1 MFLSKKSVTFAVS
14 ALAMLCSGAA
24 FAKEAPQAHKAVE
37 LSILHINDHHS
48 YLEPH
53 EARINLNGQQTK
65 VDIGG
70 FSAVNGKLY
79 ELRKK
84 YKNSLVLH
92 AGDAI
97 TGTLY
102 FTLFGGSADAAVMN
116 AGNFHYF
123 TLGNHE
129 FDAGNEGLLKLLE
142 PLKIPVLSA
151 NVIPD
156 KNSILY
162 NKWKPYDIFTVD
174 GEKIAIIGLDTV
186 NKTVNSSSPGKDV
199 KFYDEI
205 ATAQIMANALKQQG
219 INKIILLSHAGSEKN
234 IEIAQKVN
242 DIDVIVTGDSHY
254 LYGNDEL
261 RGLKLPVI
269 YEYPLEFKN
278 PNGEPVFVM
287 EGWAYSAVVG
297 DLGVKFSPEGIA
309 SITRKIPHVL
319 MSSHKLQVKNAE
331 GKWTE
336 LTGDERK
343 KALDTLKS
351 MKSISLDDH
360 DAKTDMLIS
369 KYKSEKDRLAQEI
382 VGVITGSAMP
392 GGSAN
397 RIPNKA
403 GSNPEGSIATR
414 FIAETMYNELK
425 TVDLTIQNAG
435 GVRADILPGNVTF
448 NDAYTFLPFG
458 NTLYTYKM
466 EGSLVKQVLE
476 DAMQFALVDGSTG
489 AFPYG
494 AGIRYEA
501 NEIPNAEGKRLVS
514 VEVLNKQ
521 TQQWEPIDD
530 NKRYLVGTN
539 AYVASGK
546 DGYKTFGKLFNDPKY
561 EGVDT
566 YLPDAESFI
575 KFMKKHPHFEAY
587 TSSNVK
593 FNASTDAL
601 PKK

>member
-1 MFLSKKSVTFAVS
+1 MMQKQTCLFQNIKVKRSFSTRN
-14 ALAMLCSGAA
+14 CWR
-24 FAKEAPQAHKAVE
+24 
-37 LSILHINDHHS
+37 HH
-48 YLEPH
+48 
-53 EARINLNGQQTK
+53 
-65 VDIGG
+65 
-70 FSAVNGKLY
+70 
-79 ELRKK
+79 
-84 YKNSLVLH
+84 
-92 AGDAI
+92 
-97 TGTLY
+97 
-102 FTLFGGSADAAVMN
+102 
-116 AGNFHYF
+116 
-123 TLGNHE
+123 
-129 FDAGNEGLLKLLE
+129 
-142 PLKIPVLSA
+142 
-151 NVIPD
+151 
-156 KNSILY
+156 
-162 NKWKPYDIFTVD
+162 
-174 GEKIAIIGLDTV
+174 
-186 NKTVNSSSPGKDV
+186 
-199 KFYDEI
+199 
-205 ATAQIMANALKQQG
+205 
-219 INKIILLSHAGSEKN
+219 
-234 IEIAQKVN
+234 
-242 DIDVIVTGDSHY
+242 
-254 LYGNDEL
+254 
-261 RGLKLPVI
+261 
-269 YEYPLEFKN
+269 
-278 PNGEPVFVM
+278 
-287 EGWAYSAVVG
+287 
-297 DLGVKFSPEGIA
+297 
-309 SITRKIPHVL
+309 
-319 MSSHKLQVKNAE
+319 
-331 GKWTE
+331 
-336 LTGDERK
+336 
-343 KALDTLKS
+343 
-351 MKSISLDDH
+351 
-360 DAKTDMLIS
+360 
-369 KYKSEKDRLAQEI
+369 
-382 VGVITGSAMP
+382 GSAMP

-575 KFMKKHPHFEAY
+575 KFMKNIRTLRLTLHQM
-587 TSSNVK
+587 
-593 FNASTDAL
+593 
-601 PKK
+601 

>member
-1 MFLSKKSVTFAVS
+1 M
-14 ALAMLCSGAA
+14 
-24 FAKEAPQAHKAVE
+24 
-37 LSILHINDHHS
+37 
-48 YLEPH
+48 
-53 EARINLNGQQTK
+53 
-65 VDIGG
+65 
-70 FSAVNGKLY
+70 
-79 ELRKK
+79 
-84 YKNSLVLH
+84 
-92 AGDAI
+92 
-97 TGTLY
+97 
-102 FTLFGGSADAAVMN
+102 
-116 AGNFHYF
+116 
-123 TLGNHE
+123 
-129 FDAGNEGLLKLLE
+129 
-142 PLKIPVLSA
+142 
-151 NVIPD
+151 
-156 KNSILY
+156 
-162 NKWKPYDIFTVD
+162 D

-205 ATAQIMANALKQQG
+205 ATAQIMANVLKQQG

-501 NEIPNAEGKRLVS
+501 NETPNAEGKRLVS

>member
-84 YKNSLVLH
+84 YKNPLVLH
-92 AGDAI
+92 SGDAI

-319 MSSHKLQVKNAE
+319 MSSYKLQVKNAE

-593 FNASTDAL
+593 FNASSDAL